1 MTECASCK
9 PARFV
14 ALDGLRGVAALLV
27 AIGHWVGGFP
37 AYLAVDFFL
46 LLSGFVLAY
55 RYLYSGSVS
64 YREFVIARL
73 ARLYPLHLLTLF
85 AFAAV
90 YLLRF
95 RQMPHYA
102 DGDVLTFVANLLLL
116 QNVGLITSELTW
128 NAPSW
133 SISVEFWV
141 NLLFFA
147 LISTRTSIRML
158 IAIALAAFAMLA
170 LFQGSLAVSLPNYL
184 GVFNSGIVR
193 GVASFSLGIVA
204 YRVHLQAQSSRRDLH
219 GWGRELRVA
228 ILVCAALL
236 VLVPRPG
243 MGWVDFLAPPVFF
256 ATVVLFSEREAV
268 NSRILRYAAYLGE
281 ISYSI
286 YLVHYPVLQFM
297 RYVREVLRHKHWDTG
312 IGQLFVDPMLGL
324 VPFLVLVLM
333 ISHFVY
339 RWYEVPSKR
348 WVRRLLSPAVPGDR
362 MSPSSST
369 RNIPGQ

>member
-1 MTECASCK
+1 MTECASRK
-9 PARFV
+9 PVRFV
-14 ALDGLRGVAALLV
+14 ALDGLRGMAALLV
-27 AIGHWVGGFP
+27 AIGHWIGGFP

-102 DGDVLTFVANLLLL
+102 DGDGWTFVANLLLL
-116 QNVGLITSELTW
+116 QNVGLFTSELTW

-147 LISTRTSIRML
+147 FISTRTSSRIL
-158 IAIALAAFAMLA
+158 IAIAIAAFVVLA

-204 YRVHLQAQSSRRDLH
+204 YRVHLYARTSDHTLRTR
-219 GWGRELRVA
+219 GRAFRLAVLA
-228 ILVCAALL
+228 CAALL

-243 MGWVDFLAPPVFF
+243 AGWIDFLAPLVFF
-256 ATVVLFSEREAV
+256 ATVVLFAERDRGD
-268 NSRILRYAAYLGE
+268 SRTLRYAAYLGE

-297 RYVREVLRHKHWDTG
+297 RYIREVLKHKQWDAG
-312 IGQLFVDPMLGL
+312 LGQLFVDPVLSLMPFIIAVLL
-324 VPFLVLVLM
+324 V
-333 ISHFVY
+333 SHFVY
-339 RWYEVPSKR
+339 RWFEVPSKR
-348 WVRRLLSPAVPGDR
+348 WVKHILAPVASTQRTG
-362 MSPSSST
+362 MSNSLKFPE
-369 RNIPGQ
+369 Q